1 MVNGL
6 DKFREKFGK
15 FSDGYAII
23 GGTACSVIMEHEG
36 YAFRSTK
43 DIDAILIVDANNF
56 KDFAKEFWE
65 FIHEGEYK
73 FGWKG
78 DENAHFYRFTEPK
91 NGFPVQIELFSR
103 SEKSLDIP
111 QGIIRVPISED
122 ISSLSAIILDEDY
135 YNLIKKGCETIDGIR
150 VLKPE
155 NLILF
160 KMFARVNLEDE
171 KNAGK
176 HVNEKDL
183 KKHKNDVFRLLQLL
197 PEETRV
203 SLPEKI
209 RNHVQRF
216 LGSMQNEPLD
226 EQVLGQMLTK
236 DSAID
241 LLRDIYLSTD

>member
-1 MVNGL
+1 
-6 DKFREKFGK
+6 
-15 FSDGYAII
+15 
-23 GGTACSVIMEHEG
+23 MEHEG
-36 YAFRSTK
+36 YHFRSTK
-43 DIDAILIVDANNF
+43 DIDAILIVDADNF

-65 FIHEGEYK
+65 FIREGGYK

-78 DENAHFYRFTEPK
+78 DEKAHFYRFTEPK
-91 NGFPVQIELFSR
+91 DGYPIQIELFSK
-103 SEKSLDIP
+103 SEKALDIP
-111 QGIIRVPISED
+111 QNIIRVPISED
-122 ISSLSAIILDEDY
+122 ISSLSAIILDDDY
-135 YNLIKKGCETIDGIR
+135 YSLIKNGCDTINGIR

-155 NLILF
+155 YLIIF
-160 KMFARVNLEDE
+160 KIFARVNLEEE

-197 PEETRV
+197 PEETRI

-216 LGSMQNEPLD
+216 LDSMQNESLD

-236 DSAID
+236 DAAIN
-241 LLRDIYLSTD
+241 LLREIFLTVGV